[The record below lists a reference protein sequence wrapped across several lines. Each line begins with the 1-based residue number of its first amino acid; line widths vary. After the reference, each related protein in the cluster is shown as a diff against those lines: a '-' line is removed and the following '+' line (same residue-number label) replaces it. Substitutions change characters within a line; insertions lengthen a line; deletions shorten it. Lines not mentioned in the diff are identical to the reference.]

1 MSVFFFVSE
10 PSFDLCGSGSAS
22 FAVGTATIRC
32 ASMSAAIELSHRMRA
47 VLQALARRDVL
58 ESQARVE
65 LFAEIAAHFRAKVQ
79 FPPEAT
85 DGIADEQ
92 FVRNIVD
99 SLYRS
104 GRGEKRNASATA
116 NLIATP

>member
-47 VLQALARRDVL
+47 VLQALARRGVRLRRRPDCLTTAADLANWIDDLVSL
-58 ESQARVE
+58 STDPGSLSNFVHSVPAARDDFE
-65 LFAEIAAHFRAKVQ
+65 
-79 FPPEAT
+79 
-85 DGIADEQ
+85 
-92 FVRNIVD
+92 
-99 SLYRS
+99 
-104 GRGEKRNASATA
+104 
-116 NLIATP
+116 TPK